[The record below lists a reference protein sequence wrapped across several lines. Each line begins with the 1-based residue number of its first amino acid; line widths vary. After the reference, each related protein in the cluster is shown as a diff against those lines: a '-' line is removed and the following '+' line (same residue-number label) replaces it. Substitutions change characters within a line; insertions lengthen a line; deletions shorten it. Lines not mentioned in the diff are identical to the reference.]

1 MTRILSREG
10 AALLVSIFF
19 FKSVFQ
25 LVLLFGAETRVVT
38 HLTGRVLG
46 GFQDQVA
53 RWLTGRLPRKRND
66 GKWEYNLETAARE
79 EVGFKAIE

>member
-1 MTRILSREG
+1 MTRILSRER
-10 AALLVSIFF
+10 AALLVCIFF

>member
-1 MTRILSREG
+1 MSRINS
-10 AALLVSIFF
+10 
-19 FKSVFQ
+19 SVFQ